1 MISPMLFKKLF
12 QICSEELQKAKR
24 AIVIAYEIV
33 RETDERTMEYLLILL
48 GLR

>member
-1 MISPMLFKKLF
+1 MISPMLFKKLI

-24 AIVIAYEIV
+24 AIVTAYEII
-33 RETDERTMEYLLILL
+33 RETDERTMEFLLVLL